1 MNGKRVN
8 VEELIAC
15 GNVFDSFFIDD
26 RMGQSDK
33 AFHDCTTC
41 GRLFTETITPEYE
54 KEAFKQN
61 KEIQSMGNC
70 L

>member
-15 GNVFDSFFIDD
+15 GNVFDSFFMEE

-33 AFHDCTTC
+33 AFHDFTTF
-41 GRLFTETITPEYE
+41 GRLFYRDNDTRV
-54 KEAFKQN
+54 
-61 KEIQSMGNC
+61 
-70 L
+70 